1 MNLNP
6 RVFGANF
13 AVKGL
18 RSARVC
24 TFRLAFTAS
33 ERRLRSGEGQPGI
46 GRRRNKQQ
54 ARRAPRHKSQPVCLG
69 VSACFSSSP
78 APFPIFFLPL
88 QSASRAQTASAKG
101 PPTFAK
107 GRRQALTDGP
117 SGDRGRGWTDARKL
131 GPDGGA
137 LRDGRGGADLATHSR
152 HL

>member
-24 TFRLAFTAS
+24 TFRLVFTAS

-88 QSASRAQTASAKG
+88 QSAPRAQTASAKG

-107 GRRQALTDGP
+107 GRRQARTETGSGGGQTRGSWGQTGEHCGTAEEELT
-117 SGDRGRGWTDARKL
+117 WQHT
-131 GPDGGA
+131 
-137 LRDGRGGADLATHSR
+137 RDTFST
-152 HL
+152 